1 MRFPIEPRNEIG
13 EAGGHTRSA
22 DRSRR
27 AIALIAG
34 ALVLVVTAWA
44 VRDFSRA
51 APLRP
56 LAVAEDLASRLIV
69 ETEPKRREEMVRQ
82 AEHLLRDMAQ
92 RNNGSADEVQNAYL
106 LLAGIQSW
114 RGRRQPAASLLSM
127 TVLSKCSAD
136 DLARAAL
143 LFFSSG
149 DVATANKL
157 LAVAQRRVPH
167 SAPIQRASAM
177 IAYDLGHDEET
188 LGWCRQWA
196 ELEPNNPEP
205 WRLILQVYED
215 RGHAH
220 LAVEA
225 CQELLRRNPAQPEA
239 TTRKLI
245 QHLIQVGNQAEA
257 RQHLDAG
264 LREFDPAHSRWEWRI
279 TTARVQHLEGKTSQA
294 LEELQA
300 VLSEHPDQ
308 PDALHLQGRLFLDL
322 GDIRRAIEVLT
333 NVSRRRPIDADV
345 QYLLGQACARDQQVE
360 LAEKHLQLHRQL
372 RDTQVR
378 INTLE
383 RQAGLHPNDH
393 EVRETLAK
401 LYESLGLP
409 EQARQW
415 RASSNSLAP

>member
-1 MRFPIEPRNEIG
+1 MRIPIDPRNEIG
-13 EAGGHTRSA
+13 ETGGQTRSA

-27 AIALIAG
+27 TIALVAG
-34 ALVLVVTAWA
+34 ALVLVLIAWA
-44 VRDFSRA
+44 VRDFSRTV
-51 APLRP
+51 PPRP
-56 LAVAEDLASRLIV
+56 LAVAEDLASRLVV
-69 ETEPKRREEMVRQ
+69 ETDSRRREEMVRQ

-92 RNNGSADEVQNAYL
+92 RNNGSAEEVQNAYL
-106 LLAGIQSW
+106 LLAGVQSW
-114 RGRRQPAASLLSM
+114 RGRRQPASSLLSM

-136 DLARAAL
+136 DLARAAV

-149 DVATANKL
+149 DVATAEKL
-157 LAVAQRRVPH
+157 LSAAQRRTPH
-167 SAPIQRASAM
+167 TVPIQRASAM

-196 ELEPNNPEP
+196 ELEPNSPEP

-225 CQELLRRNPAQPEA
+225 CQELLRRNPAQPEV

-264 LREFDPAHSRWEWRI
+264 LSEFDPARSRWEWRI
-279 TTARVQHLEGKTSQA
+279 TTARVQHLEGNTSQA
-294 LEELQA
+294 LDELKP

-308 PDALHLQGRLFLDL
+308 PDALHLQGRLLLAL
-322 GDIRRAIEVLT
+322 GDVRGAIDVLT

-345 QYLLGQACARDQQVE
+345 QYLLGQAYARDQQLE

-383 RQAGLHPNDH
+383 RQAGLHPNDR
-393 EVRETLAK
+393 EVRQTLAN

-415 RASSNSLAP
+415 RSSSNSFAP

>member
-1 MRFPIEPRNEIG
+1 MQIPIEPQNEIG
-13 EAGGHTRSA
+13 EAGDHARSA

-27 AIALIAG
+27 ATALAAG
-34 ALVLVVTAWA
+34 AFVLVLTAWA
-44 VRDFSRA
+44 VRDMSRTV
-51 APLRP
+51 PPRTLV
-56 LAVAEDLASRLIV
+56 VAEGLASQLIV

-82 AEHLLRDMAQ
+82 AEQLLRDIAQ
-92 RNNGSADEVQNAYL
+92 RNNGSAEEVQNAYV
-106 LLAGIQSW
+106 LLAGVQSW
-114 RGRRQPAASLLSM
+114 RGRRQPATSLLSM
-127 TVLSKCSAD
+127 TVLSKCSAE
-136 DLARAAL
+136 DLARSAL

-149 DVATANKL
+149 DVATAEKL
-157 LAVAQRRVPH
+157 LSAAQRRAPQA
-167 SAPIQRASAM
+167 APIQRASAM
-177 IAYDLGHDEET
+177 IAYDLGHDELT

-196 ELEPNNPEP
+196 EQEPNNPEP

-225 CQELLRRNPAQPEA
+225 CQELLRRKPDHPEA

-245 QHLIQVGNQAEA
+245 QYLIQAGNQAEA

-264 LREFDPAHSRWEWRI
+264 LREFDPARSQWEWRI
-279 TTARVQHLEGKTSQA
+279 TTARVLHLEGNSSQA
-294 LEELQA
+294 LVELKS
-300 VLSEHPDQ
+300 VLAEQPDQ
-308 PDALHLQGRLFLDL
+308 PDALHLQGRLLLDL
-322 GDIRRAIEVLT
+322 GEVQRAIDILT

-345 QYLLGQACARDQQVE
+345 QYLLGQAYARDQQLE

-383 RQAGLHPNDH
+383 RQAGLHPNDR
-393 EVRETLAK
+393 EVRATLAN
-401 LYESLGLP
+401 LYESLGLT

-415 RASSNSLAP
+415 RSSGNSNR

>member
-1 MRFPIEPRNEIG
+1 VRIPIDPRNEIG
-13 EAGGHTRSA
+13 VASGQTHSA

-27 AIALIAG
+27 AIALVAG
-34 ALVLVVTAWA
+34 AFVLVLTAWA
-44 VRDFSRA
+44 VRDFSRTV
-51 APLRP
+51 PPRP

-69 ETEPKRREEMVRQ
+69 ETEPKRRDEMVRQ

-92 RNNGSADEVQNAYL
+92 RNNGSAEEVQNAYL
-106 LLAGIQSW
+106 LLAGVQSW

-136 DLARAAL
+136 DLARSAL

-149 DVATANKL
+149 DVATAEKL
-157 LAVAQRRVPH
+157 LSAAQRRAPQAVPV
-167 SAPIQRASAM
+167 QRASAM

-188 LGWCRQWA
+188 LEWCRQWT
-196 ELEPNNPEP
+196 EREPNNPEP

-264 LREFDPAHSRWEWRI
+264 LREFDPARSRWEWRI
-279 TTARVQHLEGKTSQA
+279 TTARVQHLEGNTSQA

-300 VLSEHPDQ
+300 VLSQQPDQ
-308 PDALHLQGRLFLDL
+308 PDALHLQGRLLLAL
-322 GDIRRAIEVLT
+322 GDVRRAIDVLT
-333 NVSRRRPIDADV
+333 NASRRRPIDADV
-345 QYLLGQACARDQQVE
+345 QYLLGQAYARDQQLE

-383 RQAGLHPNDH
+383 RQAGLHPHDH
-393 EVRETLAK
+393 EVRQTLAN

-415 RASSNSLAP
+415 RSSSNSFAP

>member
-1 MRFPIEPRNEIG
+1 MRIPIDPRNEIG
-13 EAGGHTRSA
+13 EADGHTRPA
-22 DRSRR
+22 DRSHKT
-27 AIALIAG
+27 IALIAG
-34 ALVLVVTAWA
+34 AVVLVVTAWA
-44 VRDFSRA
+44 VRDFSRTV
-51 APLRP
+51 PPRP
-56 LAVAEDLASRLIV
+56 LAVAEDLASRLVV
-69 ETEPKRREEMVRQ
+69 ETEPKRRAEMVRQ
-82 AEHLLRDMAQ
+82 AEHLLRDMVQ
-92 RNNGSADEVQNAYL
+92 RNNGSAEEVQNASL
-106 LLAGIQSW
+106 LLAGVQSW
-114 RGRRQPAASLLSM
+114 RGRRQPAATLLSM

-149 DVATANKL
+149 DVATAEKL
-157 LAVAQRRVPH
+157 LSAAQRRAPH
-167 SAPIQRASAM
+167 AVPIQRASAM

-196 ELEPNNPEP
+196 ELEPSNPEP

-225 CQELLRRNPAQPEA
+225 CQELLRRKPAHPEA

-257 RQHLDAG
+257 RRHLDAG
-264 LREFDPAHSRWEWRI
+264 LREFDPARSQWERRI
-279 TTARVQHLEGKTSQA
+279 TTARVQHLEGNTSQA

-300 VLSEHPDQ
+300 VLTEQPDQ
-308 PDALHLQGRLFLDL
+308 PDALHLQGQLLLAL
-322 GDIRRAIEVLT
+322 GDVRRAIDVLT

-345 QYLLGQACARDQQVE
+345 QYLLGQAYARDQQLE

-383 RQAGLHPNDH
+383 RQAGLHPNDR
-393 EVRETLAK
+393 EVRQTLAN

-415 RASSNSLAP
+415 RSSSNTFAP